1 MKRKIIF
8 IAIIVVIVIAILLF
22 AHYAPV
28 WVSITNLV
36 ALAVGVVLGWIA
48 NIVCNKFVKG
58 KTEEWYE
65 RH

>member
-28 WVSITNLV
+28 WVSITNL
-36 ALAVGVVLGWIA
+36 AIGVVLGWIA
-48 NIVCNKFVKG
+48 NVAYNKFVKG
-58 KTEEWYE
+58 KTEE
-65 RH
+65 

>member
-36 ALAVGVVLGWIA
+36 ALVIGVVLGWIA
-48 NIVCNKFVKG
+48 NVAYNKFVKG
-58 KTEEWYE
+58 KTEE
-65 RH
+65 

>member
-8 IAIIVVIVIAILLF
+8 IAIIVVIIIAILLF

-36 ALAVGVVLGWIA
+36 ALSVGVILGWFA
-48 NIVCNKFVKG
+48 NVAYNKFVKV
-58 KTEEWYE
+58 KTEE
-65 RH
+65 

>member
-1 MKRKIIF
+1 MKIKIIF

-36 ALAVGVVLGWIA
+36 ALAIGVVLGWIA
-48 NIVCNKFVKG
+48 NIAYNKFVKG
-58 KTEEWYE
+58 KTEE
-65 RH
+65 

>member
-22 AHYAPV
+22 VHYAPV
-28 WVSITNLV
+28 WVSITDLV

-48 NIVCNKFVKG
+48 NVAYNKFVKE
-58 KTEEWYE
+58 KTEE
-65 RH
+65 

>member
-8 IAIIVVIVIAILLF
+8 IAIIVVIIIAILLF

-36 ALAVGVVLGWIA
+36 ALSVGVILGWFA
-48 NIVCNKFVKG
+48 HVAYNKFVKG
-58 KTEEWYE
+58 KTEE
-65 RH
+65 